1 MSKRR
6 MKHYT
11 VLLAPLLFILWL
23 PKQSAVP
30 DELKAPKVV
39 RGAFGESL
47 TVPCRYQPQ
56 FRNNTKYWCRG
67 PIYELCK
74 IVAKTPKQR
83 NHDRWSI
90 ADDKEAGVFIVTM
103 RALRP
108 SDKDM
113 YWCVVA
119 RPGRNIFTGVK
130 ISLSNKVITPTST
143 VPENSSET
151 NEAKTW
157 WWEPLRW
164 ILFLTMLF
172 SLVSTHLAAWMFMTA
187 RKRCHPNVVH
197 QQNSNIYE

>member
-1 MSKRR
+1 MCTAFDALTVCCLLESHPVESKLGLWV
-6 MKHYT
+6 K
-11 VLLAPLLFILWL
+11 LNSPLLFILWL

-119 RPGRNIFTGVK
+119 RPGRNIFTECSGLCSFQPCDVYFGK
-130 ISLSNKVITPTST
+130 QQRVISPSPLSPPPPTACCGRNNLSF
-143 VPENSSET
+143 V
-151 NEAKTW
+151 
-157 WWEPLRW
+157 
-164 ILFLTMLF
+164 LT
-172 SLVSTHLAAWMFMTA
+172 
-187 RKRCHPNVVH
+187 K
-197 QQNSNIYE
+197 

>member
-1 MSKRR
+1 MFSFGGAGWLQLNKCVT
-6 MKHYT
+6 Y
-11 VLLAPLLFILWL
+11 LICLCFAAPLLFILWL
-23 PKQSAVP
+23 PKHSAVP

-47 TVPCRYQPQ
+47 TVPCRYQPK
-56 FRNNTKYWCRG
+56 FRNSTKYWCRG

-83 NHDRWSI
+83 NHDRCSI

-108 SDKDM
+108 SDRDM

-130 ISLSNKVITPTST
+130 ISLSNKGTPARQESYM
-143 VPENSSET
+143 
-151 NEAKTW
+151 
-157 WWEPLRW
+157 
-164 ILFLTMLF
+164 LTTYRDFFKDL
-172 SLVSTHLAAWMFMTA
+172 
-187 RKRCHPNVVH
+187 P
-197 QQNSNIYE
+197 